1 MSVTGVIAEFN
12 PFHSGHEFLM
22 NQARLVAQDDPIIVV
37 MSGNYVQ
44 RGDIAITDKWTRTD
58 AALAAGADLVVELPF
73 HHAVQPADRFATGA
87 IEILAGLGVET
98 LVFGAENARLNFE
111 SLGQKISDI
120 RQKSADFSDYTQ
132 TYAAQYNDT
141 IANELGYEVNR
152 PNTLL
157 AIAYSVANVTLN
169 TQLRMHPVRRLG
181 VDHDQPLEKEQPVAS
196 ASAIRKA
203 LNQNQDLKEEFK
215 NWLPQKELSAILA
228 QPNFPDWEMLFPF
241 LKYKIESTSAT
252 DLAQIYQMTEGLEN
266 RMKQVIHQTD
276 SFEEFLMALKSKRY
290 TYARLRRLAL
300 YCLLNISDE
309 QVRNFAKKKYIRV
322 LGYSKLGRRH
332 LKRVKKQTDFSIISR
347 VNKKNANKDGELALE
362 VQVDRLYEQIA
373 KQTSQNFGRRP
384 IERK

>member
-44 RGDIAITDKWTRTD
+44 RGDIAISDKWTRTE

-73 HHAVQPADRFATGA
+73 HHAVQPADRFAQGA
-87 IEILAGLGVET
+87 IEILAELGVET

-111 SLGQKISDI
+111 SLGQKISEI
-120 RQKSADFSDYTQ
+120 MQKSADFSDYTQ

-157 AIAYSVANVTLN
+157 AIAYSVANVTLKKKL
-169 TQLRMHPVRRLG
+169 TMQPVKRLG
-181 VDHDQPLEKEQPVAS
+181 VDHDQPLEKKQPVAS

-203 LNQNQDLKEEFK
+203 LNQQENLTEELK
-215 NWLPQKELSAILA
+215 NWLPKKELATILS

-241 LKYKIESTSAT
+241 LKYKIESTSSSE
-252 DLAQIYQMTEGLEN
+252 LAKIYQMTEGLEN
-266 RMKQVIHQTD
+266 RMKQVIHQTETFD
-276 SFEEFLMALKSKRY
+276 EFLMALKSKRY

-300 YCLLNISDE
+300 YCLLNVSDD
-309 QVRNFAKKKYIRV
+309 QIQQFNQKKYARI

-332 LKRVKKQTDFSIISR
+332 LKRAKKETELTIISR
-347 VNKKNANKDGELALE
+347 VNKKNANKDGDLALE

-373 KQTSQNFGRRP
+373 KQNSQNFGRRP

>member
-44 RGDIAITDKWTRTD
+44 RGDIAISDKWTRTE
-58 AALAAGADLVVELPF
+58 AALTAGADLVVELPF
-73 HHAVQPADRFATGA
+73 HHAVQPADRFARGA
-87 IEILAGLGVET
+87 IEILADLGVET

-111 SLGQKISDI
+111 SLGQKIGEI
-120 RQKSADFSDYTQ
+120 MQKSADFSDYTQ

-141 IANELGYEVNR
+141 IASELGYEVNR

-157 AIAYSVANVTLN
+157 AIAYSVANVKLKTNLN
-169 TQLRMHPVRRLG
+169 MYPVRRLG
-181 VDHDQPLEKEQPVAS
+181 VDHDQPLTKKQPVAS

-203 LNQNQDLKEEFK
+203 LNQQQGLESEFK
-215 NWLPQKELSAILA
+215 NWIPKAELSAILA

-252 DLAQIYQMTEGLEN
+252 NLANIYQMTEGLEN

-276 SFEEFLMALKSKRY
+276 SFDEFLMALKSKRY
-290 TYARLRRLAL
+290 TYARLRRLSL
-300 YCLLNISDE
+300 YCLLNVSSE
-309 QVRNFAKKKYIRV
+309 QVMTYSQKKYARV
-322 LGYSKLGRRH
+322 LGYSKLGRQH
-332 LKRVKKQTDFSIISR
+332 LKRVKKQTELTIISR
-347 VNKKNANKDGELALE
+347 VNKKNANLDGDLALE
-362 VQVDRLYEQIA
+362 VQVDRLYEQMS